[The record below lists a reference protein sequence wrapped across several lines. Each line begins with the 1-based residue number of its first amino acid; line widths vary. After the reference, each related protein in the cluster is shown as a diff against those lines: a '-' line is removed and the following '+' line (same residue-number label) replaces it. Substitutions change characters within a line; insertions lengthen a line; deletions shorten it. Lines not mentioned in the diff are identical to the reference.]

1 MYGVSK
7 NKVTHMKNLD
17 FTFGTRSGVTWPPTP
32 LGCNDDD

>member
-17 FTFGTRSGVTWPPTP
+17 FTQAIYIMLKGVT
-32 LGCNDDD
+32 GV